1 MSKRILFIILF
12 ILICILAWAF
22 GGQKAIVKL
31 VADRS
36 LKTQTIQTVAPPSVS
51 VSRVHQADFVERVL
65 VTGSL
70 VPREEVLVAPEVE
83 GLRILEIRVE
93 QGDTVKKGDI
103 LAVLETETLDAQLAQ
118 NAASLERSNA
128 AIAQSKSQISE
139 VEARLEEANS
149 SLNRAKALTQSGYLS
164 ASVLDQRMAS
174 MRSLTALQEAARNG
188 LKAAEADKVHM
199 EGLRRELEWR
209 RSRTEVRAPVSGMI
223 TRRTARL
230 GKIATAIGV
239 AAGEP
244 MFRIIQ
250 NGEVELDAEV
260 GEADL
265 PKIANG
271 QPTTINVAG
280 GVLTSGKVRLISP
293 EVDSATRLGRV
304 RIFIGSDPR
313 LRIGTFASGMI
324 ETAHKHNLAIPVSA
338 VNTSSGISTTLVL
351 DGSIVRSRIIEVGLT
366 SDGLIEVRKGLS
378 EGEVVITRAGTFLKD
393 GDAVRAIEQ
402 NSDTVSQ
409 VQ

>member
-1 MSKRILFIILF
+1 MSWRFLGATG
-12 ILICILAWAF
+12 CILVGTLLWIIF
-22 GGQKAIVKL
+22 GQKALVKL
-31 VADRS
+31 VANRN

-51 VSRVHQADFVERVL
+51 VSRVLPANFVDNVL

-93 QGDTVKKGDI
+93 QGDRVKKGDI

-118 NAASLERSNA
+118 NSASLERSNA

-149 SLNRAKALTQSGYLS
+149 SLKRAKSLTESGYLS

-174 MRSLTALQEAARNG
+174 MRSLTALLEAAHNG

-199 EGLRRELEWR
+199 EGMRRELEWR
-209 RSRTEVRAPVSGMI
+209 RSRTEVRAPVNGMI

-250 NGEVELDAEV
+250 NGEIELDAEV

-265 PKIANG
+265 PKITSG
-271 QPTTINVAG
+271 QTAVINVAG
-280 GVLTSGKVRLISP
+280 GIATSGKVRLIAP

-304 RIFIGSDPR
+304 RIFIGEDSR

-324 ETAHKHNLAIPVSA
+324 ETAKKNSLGIPISA
-338 VNTSSGISTTLVL
+338 VNTSSGITTTLVL
-351 DGSIVRSRIIEVGLT
+351 DGNIVRSRKIQTGLT
-366 SDGLIEVRKGLS
+366 SEGLVEVEKGLS
-378 EGEVVITRAGTFLKD
+378 EGERVITRAGTFLKD
-393 GDAVRAIEQ
+393 GDTVRAIEQ
-402 NSDTVSQ
+402 NPDTLSQ
-409 VQ
+409 IQ

>member
-1 MSKRILFIILF
+1 MSRRFFVIGAFT
-12 ILICILAWAF
+12 LIGFLSWAF
-22 GGQKAIVKL
+22 FGQKALVNL
-31 VADRS
+31 VANRN

-51 VSRVHQADFVERVL
+51 VSSVLPADFVDTVL

-118 NAASLERSNA
+118 NSASLERSNA
-128 AIAQSKSQISE
+128 GIAQSKSQISE
-139 VEARLEEANS
+139 VEARLEEAKS
-149 SLNRAKALTQSGYLS
+149 SLNRAKSLTESGYLS
-164 ASVLDQRMAS
+164 ASVLDQRLAS
-174 MRSLTALQEAARNG
+174 MRSLTALLEAARNG

-199 EGLRRELEWR
+199 EGMRRELEWR
-209 RSRTEVRAPVSGMI
+209 RSRTEVRAPVDGMI

-250 NGEVELDAEV
+250 NGEIELDAEV

-265 PKIANG
+265 PKITNG
-271 QPTTINVAG
+271 QPAAINVAG
-280 GVLTSGKVRLISP
+280 GIVTSGKVRLIAP
-293 EVDSATRLGRV
+293 EVDSTTRLGRV
-304 RIFIGSDPR
+304 RIFIGVDSR

-324 ETAHKHNLAIPVSA
+324 ETARKNSLGIPISA
-338 VNTSSGISTTLVL
+338 VNTSSGVTTTLVL
-351 DGSIVRSRIIEVGLT
+351 DGNIVRSRKIQTGLT
-366 SDGLIEVRKGLS
+366 SEGLVEVQKGLS
-378 EGEVVITRAGTFLKD
+378 EGERVITRAGTFLKD
-393 GDAVRAIEQ
+393 GDTVRAIEQ
-402 NSDTVSQ
+402 NPDAVSQ